1 MSVQQSIAETGPA
14 NTKKFFVFTVSE
26 RVLAIVDFTV
36 SPYLYH
42 LIEVQGCSEVVS
54 QSLRV
59 PMNHGRL
66 NSPGLCGSQHSP
78 KTFQVRVQHHGRG
91 H

>member
-1 MSVQQSIAETGPA
+1 MQQNIGENGPA
-14 NTKKFFVFTVSE
+14 NNKISFVFTVSE

-36 SPYLYH
+36 PPYIYH
-42 LIEVQGCSEVVS
+42 LIEAQGCSEVVS

-59 PMNHGRL
+59 PITHGRL

-78 KTFQVRVQHHGRG
+78 
-91 H
+91 